1 MNDDHNISNED
12 NDLNGMAPKLSK
24 LGANNPFNP
33 SEDYFN
39 SFTSKLQNRI
49 EDEEDIKVLAPT
61 LLSIAKYNPFE
72 VPADYFDEFPTLIQ
86 ERVIASKNK
95 PSYFEWLFLFLKPRL
110 VVPMLAIVF
119 VSIIGIEYMN
129 NKVEVKTETS
139 EDLSLEDHLYYIDE
153 TDIIDQLTADASIE
167 TESASDDDNSIEN
180 YLLDN
185 NIDESNLN
193 NEL

>member
-86 ERVIASKNK
+86 ERVIASKNNHHA
-95 PSYFEWLFLFLKPRL
+95 FGIW
-110 VVPMLAIVF
+110 IVF
-119 VSIIGIEYMN
+119 
-129 NKVEVKTETS
+129 
-139 EDLSLEDHLYYIDE
+139 
-153 TDIIDQLTADASIE
+153 
-167 TESASDDDNSIEN
+167 
-180 YLLDN
+180 
-185 NIDESNLN
+185 
-193 NEL
+193 